1 MLVRLWLVVL
11 MAELLT
17 VVAFKP
23 LEANLTR
30 DGPSSKP
37 MNVVPHDFDHIVP
50 VTKSRT
56 KFHILIPQDS
66 DRNLSVT
73 VTPSCNSMLNWDLK
87 FIPLTRF
94 NQTVVILW
102 NNNKSSDIG
111 RLLIEYTG
119 VSIPVTYEHGRAN
132 RGLYVISAQTAT
144 GDDSKA
150 MFHVG
155 LKQKSQNKQF
165 GFRPNGIKIKKGGQK
180 IYLRWN
186 LSHIDHHLMKYS
198 LVISSSKIY
207 STICEAEHRL
217 GEKLKTNLTYYE
229 DDLRPDDRLEIH
241 HLEHSTSYT
250 MTDLIYDE
258 TYYFTVF
265 VFHDSHIATHHA
277 NATYK
282 FQKSKP
288 IGLKDARPRMINLR
302 AQNGKASFRYK
313 VGNNRQLEKDVPPN
327 TLYWYVMP
335 CDGVVYV
342 EIRCRKKLLISK
354 RVFGYEK
361 FIINN
366 TMSGE
371 RYVLKVESVSV
382 DETQRIRSIEVMA
395 TVRPTMIPMPDMPN
409 DLRIQQYVGPDDCKS
424 VKIGWLSA
432 NSLTDLKYCV
442 YVQENNNSLDS
453 VDFSVKPDQC
463 KVRYGKSRRSDVSN
477 NYRTKTRCYIGEK
490 GIVLVEKILKLKPST
505 TYTIQVTVTKPRG
518 RTLSYDFLKL
528 DTNSCG
534 LN

>member
-1 MLVRLWLVVL
+1 MKSCSPFLLHFNTCAMLVRLWLAVL

-30 DGPSSKP
+30 DGPITKS
-37 MNVVPHDFDHIVP
+37 MLVIPHDFDHVVP
-50 VTKSRT
+50 VTKFRT

-73 VTPSCNSMLNWDLK
+73 VTPSCNSVLNWDLK
-87 FIPLTRF
+87 
-94 NQTVVILW
+94 
-102 NNNKSSDIG
+102 
-111 RLLIEYTG
+111 LLIEYTG
-119 VSIPVTYEHGRAN
+119 VSIPVTYDHGKAN
-132 RGLYVISAQTAT
+132 RGLYVISAQTAA
-144 GDDSKA
+144 GDDSNA
-150 MFHVG
+150 MFYVG
-155 LKQKSQNKQF
+155 LKQKSQKKQF
-165 GFRPNGIKIKKGGQK
+165 GYRPNGIRIKKGGQK

-198 LVISSSKIY
+198 LVVSTSKIY
-207 STICEAEHRL
+207 TTICEAELRL
-217 GEKLKTNLTYYE
+217 EEKQNINFTYSD
-229 DDLRPDDRLEIH
+229 DDLRLDDRLEIH
-241 HLEHSTSYT
+241 HLGFNTSYT
-250 MTDLIYDE
+250 LNDLIYDE

-265 VFHDSHIATHHA
+265 VLHGPHIATHHA

-288 IGLKDARPRMINLR
+288 IGLKDAKPKMINLR

-313 VGNNRQLEKDVPPN
+313 VGNNRQLAKDVPPN

-342 EIRCRKKLLISK
+342 EIRCRKTLLISK

-361 FIINN
+361 FILNN
-366 TMSGE
+366 TKSGE

-395 TVRPTMIPMPDMPN
+395 TVRPEMIQMPDMPS
-409 DLRIQQYVGPDDCKS
+409 DLSIQQYVEPDDCQS

-442 YVQENNNSLDS
+442 YVQENSNSLES

-490 GIVLVEKILKLKPST
+490 GIVLVEKILKLKPLT

-518 RTLSYDFLKL
+518 RTLSYDLLKL